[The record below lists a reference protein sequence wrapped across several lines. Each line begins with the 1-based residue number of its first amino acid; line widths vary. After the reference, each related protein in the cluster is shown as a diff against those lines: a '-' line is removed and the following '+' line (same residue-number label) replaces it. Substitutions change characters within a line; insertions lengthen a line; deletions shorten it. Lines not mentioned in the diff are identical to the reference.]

1 MKAAPVVLQN
11 TSLFVTMTFQIEEQ
25 KEKKK
30 NNNKNNSNNSL
41 SENKQ
46 ITIISFS
53 NCSIKQVFLAA
64 GLLVGEFNGFVS
76 VH

>member
-11 TSLFVTMTFQIEEQ
+11 TSLFVTMTFQIEE
-25 KEKKK
+25 KKN

-53 NCSIKQVFLAA
+53 SCSIKQVFLAA

>member
-25 KEKKK
+25 KEKN

-53 NCSIKQVFLAA
+53 SCSLKQVFLAA
-64 GLLVGEFNGFVS
+64 GLLVGQFNGFVS
-76 VH
+76 FH